1 MPFTVQQ
8 LSDLEDIRILK
19 HRYYRGIDT
28 ADEALLGTLFAED
41 VTVEYRG
48 GGYSVN
54 LAGRANMLDF
64 LMNSFHADAVAMHQG
79 HMPDIAFT
87 GPDSAE
93 GIWYLE
99 DIFISLERND
109 ITAGS
114 AIYRDRYARID
125 GEWKITR
132 TEYDRIMEVVEPI
145 RPGMKITNHYLA
157 TAGRKK
163 HERGDIGHLITWFTE
178 AA

>member
-8 LSDLEDIRILK
+8 LSDLEDIRLIK

-28 ADEALLGTLFAED
+28 ADLALLSTLFSED
-41 VTVEYRG
+41 ITVEYRG
-48 GGYSVN
+48 GGYHVK
-54 LAGRANMLDF
+54 LAGRDNMLEF
-64 LMNSFHADAVAMHQG
+64 LMNSFHADSVAMHQG
-79 HMPDIAFT
+79 HMPEITFI

-114 AIYRDRYARID
+114 AIYRDQYARID
-125 GEWKITR
+125 GEWKMTR

-145 RPGMKITNHYLA
+145 RPDMKITNHYLA
-157 TAGRKK
+157 KAGRKK
-163 HERGDIGHLITWFTE
+163 HERGDISHLITWFTE